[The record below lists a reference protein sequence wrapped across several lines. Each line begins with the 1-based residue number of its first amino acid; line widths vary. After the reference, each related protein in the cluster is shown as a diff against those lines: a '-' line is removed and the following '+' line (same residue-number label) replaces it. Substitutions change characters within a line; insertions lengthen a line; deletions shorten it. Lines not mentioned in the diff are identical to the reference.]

1 MAFDLKI
8 HKNNGAEMIQL
19 IDSKTNT
26 IIEILTKG
34 ALMNSWKVYDKET
47 KLALIVGNDSITLNH
62 HDTIETTSKEGDVSF
77 EMNGFRSGK
86 MSPFSCRIENGQYN
100 WGEQN
105 YQFNKFYLGDHAMH
119 GLVYDAN
126 FTIRSTKIESDC
138 ASVELEFDYKATDP
152 GFPFDYQIFIE
163 WTLYTNNQI
172 NVKTE
177 IQNKSKHALPIMD
190 GWHPYFTLGGRV
202 DDYEL
207 KFNSIAKIEMN
218 KAMIPTGNS
227 IDENFFN
234 DGQRIGT
241 THFDDCYK
249 LNPLQNEVTINYE
262 GRAVTITPKHNYPY
276 LQIYTP
282 DDRQSIA
289 IENLSGAPNCFNN
302 KMGLQVLEPH
312 DQIYFETN
320 YQFKSGAK

>member
-26 IIEILTKG
+26 IIEILSKG
-34 ALMNSWKVYDKET
+34 ALMNSWKVYDNET

-62 HDTIETTSKEGDVSF
+62 HDTIETPSKEKDVSF

-126 FTIRSTKIESDC
+126 FTIRSTKIESDS

-190 GWHPYFTLGGRV
+190 GWHPYFSLGGRV

-207 KFNSIAKIEMN
+207 KFNSIGKIEMN

-234 DGQRIGT
+234 DGQRIDT

-249 LNPLQNEVTINYE
+249 LNPLQNEVTISYE
-262 GRAVTITPKHNYPY
+262 GRAVTITPKSNYPY

-302 KMGLQVLEPH
+302 KMGLQILEPH
-312 DQIYFETN
+312 DQIYFETT

>member
-8 HKNNGAEMIQL
+8 HKNNGTEMVQL
-19 IDSKTNT
+19 IDSKNNT
-26 IIEILTKG
+26 VIEVLSKG
-34 ALMNSWKVYDKET
+34 ALMNSWKVYNK
-47 KLALIVGNDSITLNH
+47 
-62 HDTIETTSKEGDVSF
+62 TIELELILGNQSKALTDQGSIENTSKEQDLSF

-86 MSPFSCRIENGQYN
+86 MSPFSCRIENGQYD

-105 YQFNKFYLGDHAMH
+105 YQLNKFYLGEHAMH

-126 FTIRSTKIESDC
+126 FKIRSTKIQSDC
-138 ASVELEFDYKATDP
+138 ASVELEFEYQGNDP
-152 GFPFDYQIFIE
+152 GYPFNYQIKVE

-172 NVKTE
+172 RSKTT
-177 IQNKSKHALPIMD
+177 IQNKSAGTIPIMD
-190 GWHPYFTLGGRV
+190 GWHPYFTLGGIV

-207 KFNSIAKIEMN
+207 AFKSIGKIEMN
-218 KAMIPTGNS
+218 SSMIPTGN
-227 IDENFFN
+227 ILDEDYFN
-234 DGQRIGT
+234 NGKKIGS

-249 LNPLQNEVTINYE
+249 LNPLQNEVAISYE
-262 GRAVTITPKHNYPY
+262 GKTVTITPKSNYPY

-302 KMGLQVLEPH
+302 KMGLQILEPH
-312 DQIYFETN
+312 NHIYFETT
-320 YQFKSGAK
+320 YQFKSDIA